1 MRSINVLIV
10 EDEILIAETI
20 AIYLEERGHRVTD
33 IVISFEEAKESLE
46 QNPPEVVLIDIR
58 LYGERSG
65 IDLARY
71 LRDRVDKVPYVFLT
85 SQYDRR
91 IVESAMSTDPKG
103 YLTKPIQKETLWTTV
118 ELAFRQ
124 YEKSLEDDSRKVHL
138 TDGSRSYI
146 LDEKEILFINAEH
159 VYIRIHL
166 EGRESIMI
174 RQTLIQVLEQ
184 LDEKTFVQCHRGFIV
199 NMYHITNYSS
209 STILIKDSKIP
220 ISRSRKNEVMQ
231 RIAEYAKS

>member
-1 MRSINVLIV
+1 MRSISVLIV

-20 AIYLEERGHRVTD
+20 SIYLEERGHRVTG
-33 IVISFEEAKESLE
+33 IAISFEEAVESLE
-46 QNPPEVVLIDIR
+46 HNPPDVVLIDIR

-65 IDLARY
+65 IDLARF
-71 LRDRVDKVPYVFLT
+71 LRDREDKVPYVFLT

-91 IVESAMSTDPKG
+91 IVENAMSTDPKG

-118 ELAFRQ
+118 ELAFTQ
-124 YEKSLEDDSRKVHL
+124 YEKSLEGDSRKVHL

-166 EGRESIMI
+166 EHKENIMI

-184 LDEKTFVQCHRGFIV
+184 LDEKTFVQCHRGYIV
-199 NMYHITNYSS
+199 NMYHITKYSS
-209 STILIKDSKIP
+209 GNILIKDFKIP
-220 ISRSRKNEVMQ
+220 ISRSRKNEVMEK
-231 RIAEYAKS
+231 IAEYAKS